1 MRCLVRSTKLLI
13 SVFPWLLSTPHEM
26 LKVFIDCVIISY
38 TWLGS
43 CINILQTKIDTII
56 SDAVMK
62 LNRKNDTKLTL
73 KVSLN
78 LIKISYKH
86 LVLFEWRQSQSQI
99 WFNELMMF
107 DTARHW
113 IVSAYLGGTLLLPWA
128 KITVL
133 AAATTYWD
141 WTKLTWHDTCWQE
154 GSGGSIKC
162 EWNVLDE
169 VLHFPYD

>member
-1 MRCLVRSTKLLI
+1 MYCLLVLKYLVKLLNFKLMWIFMRCLVRSTKLLI
-13 SVFPWLLSTPHEM
+13 SDLPWLLSTPHEM

-62 LNRKNDTKLTL
+62 LNRKNDTKQTL

-99 WFNELMMF
+99 RFNELMMF
-107 DTARHW
+107 DTARHR

-128 KITVL
+128 KITV
-133 AAATTYWD
+133 
-141 WTKLTWHDTCWQE
+141 
-154 GSGGSIKC
+154 SGC
-162 EWNVLDE
+162 RYYLLRLN
-169 VLHFPYD
+169 